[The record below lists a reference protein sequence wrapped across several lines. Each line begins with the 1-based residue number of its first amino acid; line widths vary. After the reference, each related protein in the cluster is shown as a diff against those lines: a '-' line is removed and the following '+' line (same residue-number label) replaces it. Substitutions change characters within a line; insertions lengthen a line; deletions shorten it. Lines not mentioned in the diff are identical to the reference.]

1 MVVDSIMYEVHSNVN
16 VFHLQMGLQV
26 MCAGDSSLVVTVK
39 RGGIVLG
46 EAYFIE

>member
-1 MVVDSIMYEVHSNVN
+1 MVVDSVTYEVRLNVN
-16 VFHLQMGLQV
+16 VFHSRMGLWV
-26 MCAGDSSLVVTVK
+26 VCAGDSSLVVTVK